1 MFSHILVP
9 LDGSAL
15 AECALPIALYTAR
28 IFNAKITLF
37 HVAEKDAPQE
47 IHGQRHLVNGG
58 EALPYLEKLARTM
71 PADIVVDWHVHS
83 ELTENVAKNIVAH
96 SAELDHDLI
105 VMCSH
110 GHGAVKD
117 FLVGSIANKVIA
129 HGAIPLMLVRPD
141 STAGGDFLGFST
153 ILAPLDNASV
163 HDEALAAAALFAK
176 KAGKELVLLSVVPTV
191 STLRGQGGAAGR
203 LLPGAANALLEMEKE
218 EIREHLKEHLAE
230 LCRDKVEARILVDR
244 GDPARRIAKEAKR
257 SGNCLLVLG
266 THGKAG
272 MGAFWA
278 GSVTSKVVAITKTVI
293 LLIPIGK
300 PDPGS
305 TGAD

>member
-15 AECALPIALYTAR
+15 AENALPVALYTAR
-28 IFNAKITLF
+28 IFDAKITLF

-47 IHGQRHLVNGG
+47 IHGQRHLANGG
-58 EALPYLEKLARTM
+58 EALSYLEKLARTM
-71 PADIVVDWHVHS
+71 PADIVVGWHVHS

-96 SAELDHDLI
+96 STELDHDLI

-110 GHGAVKD
+110 GHGFIKD
-117 FLVGSIANKVIA
+117 FLIGSIANKVIA
-129 HGAIPLMLVRPD
+129 LGTIPVMLVRPD
-141 STAGGDFLGFST
+141 SAVGQNFPGFAT
-153 ILAPLDNASV
+153 ILAPHDNTSV
-163 HDEALAAAALFAK
+163 HDEALVAAASFAK
-176 KAGKELVLLSVVPTV
+176 KSGKELVLLSVVPTV
-191 STLRGQGGAAGR
+191 ATLHGQGGAVGR
-203 LLPGAANALLEMEKE
+203 LLPGAANVMLEMEE
-218 EIREHLKEHLAE
+218 EGIREHLKEHLAE

-244 GDPARRIAKEAKR
+244 GDPAKKIAKEAKKI
-257 SGNCLLVLG
+257 GNCLLVFG

-278 GSVTSKVVAITKTVI
+278 GSVTSKVVTLTKTAI

-300 PDPGS
+300 S
-305 TGAD
+305 